1 MCVCVYVC
9 KGNADNVEENG
20 SEAHDAVETLSASEL
35 SESTITST
43 AETAS
48 TTTTK
53 TTFDELMQALSE
65 LEADDPLP
73 PASHRA
79 PSWRE

>member
-1 MCVCVYVC
+1 MCVYVC
-9 KGNADNVEENG
+9 KGNADNVQENG
-20 SEAHDAVETLSASEL
+20 SEAHNAVETLSASEL
-35 SESTITST
+35 SESAITST

-48 TTTTK
+48 TTK